1 MNKKTNI
8 PAPVGGSSLLVIFSV
23 LCFSVFS
30 MLVLATVKADER
42 LADASFHAVT
52 AYYEADCEAERILGE
67 LRAGVVEDGVTQS
80 NDIYVYQCPV
90 NDTQSLCVA
99 VEVSGGTYEVRE
111 WKLRETTEWE
121 PEKYIELLDVED
133 FAEE

>member
-1 MNKKTNI
+1 MNKRSNI

-42 LADASFHAVT
+42 LADASFDAVT

-80 NDIYVYQCPV
+80 DTIYVYQCPV

-99 VEVSGGTYEVRE
+99 VEVNGADYEVRE
-111 WKLRETTEWE
+111 WKLRETVEWE
-121 PEKYIELLDVED
+121 PEKYIELLDIED
-133 FAEE
+133 I